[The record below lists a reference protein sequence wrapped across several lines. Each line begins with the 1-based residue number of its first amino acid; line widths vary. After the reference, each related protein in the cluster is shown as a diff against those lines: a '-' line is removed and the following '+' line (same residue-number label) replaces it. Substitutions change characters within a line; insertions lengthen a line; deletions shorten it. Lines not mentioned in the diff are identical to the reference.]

1 MKKDGIVKKIHN
13 DARTLVIQKLRFQKG
28 GGQPSNLWF
37 NPLHFIS
44 LNSPQGF
51 KGLGGV
57 GRGELV
63 KIKTCNNVLY
73 SHWTIW

>member
-13 DARTLVIQKLRFQKG
+13 DVRTLVIQKLRFQKG

-44 LNSPQGF
+44 LLNSPKGF
-51 KGLGGV
+51 KGLGGGV
-57 GRGELV
+57 GERG
-63 KIKTCNNVLY
+63 IG
-73 SHWTIW
+73 